1 MTGMSSAGRA
11 VLTVMRKELREA
23 VRDRRSLMS
32 ALFYAAWGPAVMAI
46 ALMAL
51 ARDRGPEP
59 PLTLAM
65 EGHART
71 PGLAAFLAERSVTLV
86 PGPDDPAQA
95 IRTRMAPVVLVV
107 GGDYPADFS
116 AARPARLTL
125 LYDASWSD
133 SNRQATRVRGLL
145 SEYGRH
151 VSDDRLVL
159 RGISPSAIAPLKIA
173 ERDLSTA
180 AGRSATV
187 LGTLPIF
194 VLLAAFIGGMGAAAD
209 LTAGERERGSLE
221 SLLIH
226 PVRASALVAGKWAAA
241 STICLATVT
250 LTLVVSKIVLRH
262 PRIQAIDV
270 PVGLSSADAVAMW
283 LVLVPLAL
291 LATAAQLHVAL
302 FAKTYK
308 EAQTLLSMFVFLP
321 MLPGFMFAFG
331 SIETRPWMSAFP
343 MVGQHVMISGL
354 LRGQPP
360 SPIAAIGLSAIT
372 VAATALAIAASAVL
386 LRRESVIRR
395 AG

>member
-1 MTGMSSAGRA
+1 
-11 VLTVMRKELREA
+11 
-23 VRDRRSLMS
+23 
-32 ALFYAAWGPAVMAI
+32 
-46 ALMAL
+46 L
-51 ARDRGPEP
+51 A
-59 PLTLAM
+59 
-65 EGHART
+65 
-71 PGLAAFLAERSVTLV
+71 
-86 PGPDDPAQA
+86 
-95 IRTRMAPVVLVV
+95 
-107 GGDYPADFS
+107 
-116 AARPARLTL
+116 
-125 LYDASWSD
+125 
-133 SNRQATRVRGLL
+133 
-145 SEYGRH
+145 EYGRRI
-151 VSDDRLVL
+151 SDDRLLL
-159 RGISPSAIAPLKIA
+159 RGISPSAVAPLKVA

-226 PVRASALVAGKWAAA
+226 PVRSSAIVAGKWAAA

-250 LTLVVSKIVLRH
+250 LTLLVSKIVLRH

-270 PVGLSSADAVAMW
+270 PVGLSSADAAAMW
-283 LVLVPLAL
+283 LVLAPLAL
-291 LATAAQLHVAL
+291 LATAVQLHVAL

-331 SIETRPWMSAFP
+331 SIEMRPWMSAFP

-354 LRGQPP
+354 LRGQAP
-360 SPIAAIGLSAIT
+360 SPVVLTVLSAAT
-372 VAATALAIAASAVL
+372 LAAAALAMAASAAL
-386 LRRESVIRR
+386 LRRESIVRR